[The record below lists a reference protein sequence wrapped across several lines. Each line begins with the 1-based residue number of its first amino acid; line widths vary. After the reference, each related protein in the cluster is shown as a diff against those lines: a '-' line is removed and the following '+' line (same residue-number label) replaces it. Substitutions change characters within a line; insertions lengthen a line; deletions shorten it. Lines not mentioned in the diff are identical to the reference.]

1 MIPNSK
7 IENVDYELI
16 PSEDKSDG
24 WNIRI
29 LNGQFSET
37 VIEFGAVRFN
47 EIDDNMSFSFEV
59 ISSPDPDVATE
70 NIDLQIQA
78 GEILESVISS
88 GLEEGSVIMKD
99 RDANKH

>member
-47 EIDDNMSFSFEV
+47 EIEDNLSFSFDV
-59 ISSPDPDVATE
+59 ITSPDPDVTTE
-70 NIDLQIQA
+70 NFDLQIHA

-88 GLEEGSVIMKD
+88 GLEEGSVIMKE

>member
-1 MIPNSK
+1 MIQNSK

-37 VIEFGAVRFN
+37 VIEFCEVRFN

-59 ISSPDPDVATE
+59 ISSPDPDITTQ

-78 GEILESVISS
+78 GEILEY
-88 GLEEGSVIMKD
+88 
-99 RDANKH
+99 

>member
-1 MIPNSK
+1 MIQNSK

-47 EIDDNMSFSFEV
+47 EIEDNMSFSFNV
-59 ISSPDPDVATE
+59 ISSPDPDITTE
-70 NIDLQIQA
+70 NIDFQIQA

-88 GLEEGSVIMKD
+88 GLDEGSVIMKE

>member
-29 LNGQFSET
+29 LNGQFSDT

-47 EIDDNMSFSFEV
+47 EIEDNMSFSFEV
-59 ISSPDPDVATE
+59 ISSPDPDITTQ
-70 NIDLQIQA
+70 NIDFPCFVFGQMIFNVTL
-78 GEILESVISS
+78 GLSKTIL
-88 GLEEGSVIMKD
+88 GPPWNLKG
-99 RDANKH
+99 

>member
-1 MIPNSK
+1 MILNSK

-59 ISSPDPDVATE
+59 ISSPDPDVTTE

-78 GEILESVISS
+78 GEILESVIYS
-88 GLEEGSVIMKD
+88 GLEEGSVIMKE

>member
-1 MIPNSK
+1 MISNKK
-7 IENVDYELI
+7 IENVDYELV
-16 PSEDKSDG
+16 PSEDKSDS
-24 WNIRI
+24 WYIRI

-47 EIDDNMSFSFEV
+47 EIKDNMSFSFEV
-59 ISSPDPDVATE
+59 ISSPDPDTNTE
-70 NIDLQIQA
+70 NVDLQIQA

-88 GLEEGSVIMKD
+88 GLDEGSVIMKE

>member
-47 EIDDNMSFSFEV
+47 EIEDNMSFSFEV
-59 ISSPDPDVATE
+59 ISSPDPDITTE

-78 GEILESVISS
+78 GEILESVMAK
-88 GLEEGSVIMKD
+88 GMEEGYVKMREKE
-99 RDANKH
+99 